1 MNPPIERIR
10 ECFSPWHN
18 DSSPGCALG
27 VFSNGEVILQEGFGM
42 ASLEYDVAIGPQT
55 VFRVASTSK
64 QFTAA
69 CLLVLS
75 RRGVLDLDADLR
87 KWLPEM
93 PAHYAP
99 VRLRH
104 LLYHTS
110 GIRDYI
116 ALIHL
121 PGMEPREWDDEERI
135 LQLLSRQ
142 RELNFPPGER
152 FMYSNS
158 GYFLLGLIMERA
170 SGCSLR
176 ELADQLIFAPLR
188 MTATH
193 FHDDH
198 REVVRRRAQGYSSLD
213 EGGFQ
218 LDMTISEIVGDGGAF
233 TTITD
238 MFQWYRGLREDVIAG
253 GEGFTEQLV
262 FPGKL
267 NNGLA
272 TIYAAGLF
280 VSVYRGER
288 LISHPGAFAGFRSE
302 MLWFPEADFCV
313 VCLANRT
320 DLPAAVMARR
330 VADLCLKDR
339 LVGGDSEAVPVK
351 SFFADFVVPPIST
364 RTGVFRNL
372 VTGNIWELTAEDG
385 RLKAEEAGGDTHNLV
400 PAGPGRFVGLDAPVE
415 LEFRFD
421 DRKESL
427 QLTVRAEVEEPYPL
441 EEIFPA
447 TPARDRL
454 AQCAGIY
461 CCDELDLTW
470 ELTVREGKLHLDV
483 PGEGEA
489 PLRPLLKELFR
500 LDEMTLGF
508 HRDPA
513 GRVHSL
519 MVSTGRVQGLRFLRV
534 KESTSH
540 VTF

>member
-1 MNPPIERIR
+1 MNLPIERIH
-10 ECFSPWHN
+10 ECFSPWQG
-18 DSSPGCALG
+18 SAVPGCALG
-27 VFSNGEVILQEGFGM
+27 IFRDGEVVFEQGFGM

-69 CLLVLS
+69 CLLALC
-75 RRGVLDLDADLR
+75 RKGALDLNGDLR
-87 KWLPEM
+87 DHLPRM
-93 PAHYAP
+93 PRYHDP
-99 VRLRH
+99 VLLHH
-104 LLYHTS
+104 LLRHTS

-121 PGMEPREWDDEERI
+121 PGMDSREWDSEERV
-135 LQLLSRQ
+135 LELLSRQ
-142 RELNFPPGER
+142 RELNFRPGER

-158 GYFLLGLIMERA
+158 GYFLLALVMERA
-170 SGCSLR
+170 TNLSLR
-176 ELADQLIFAPLR
+176 ELAENLLFAPLG

-198 REVVRRRAQGYSSLD
+198 REVVRHRAQGYSPLE
-213 EGGFQ
+213 EGGFE
-218 LDMTISEIVGDGGAF
+218 LDMTVSEIVGDGGAF

-238 MFQWYRGLREDVIAG
+238 MFRWYLALRNDQING
-253 GEGFTEQLV
+253 GKGFTREMIT
-262 FPGKL
+262 PGRL
-267 NNGLA
+267 NSGKSIL
-272 TIYAAGLF
+272 YAAGLF
-280 VSVYRGER
+280 SSMYRKER

-313 VCLANRT
+313 VCLANRA
-320 DLPAAVMARR
+320 DLPAALLARR

-339 LVGGDSEAVPVK
+339 LTGPDSAAVLVK
-351 SFFADFVVPPIST
+351 KPFADFAVPSVSE

-385 RLKAEEAGGDTHNLV
+385 RLKAEEAGGDTHNLI

-441 EEIFPA
+441 EEIVPA
-447 TPARDRL
+447 TPASDRL

-461 CCDELDLTW
+461 RCDELDLTW
-470 ELTVREGKLHLDV
+470 ELTVREGRLHLDV

-489 PLRPLLKELFR
+489 PLRPLVKELFR
-500 LDEMTLGF
+500 LDDMTLGF
-508 HRDPA
+508 HRDET
-513 GRVHSL
+513 GRVASL
-519 MVSTGRVQGLRFLRV
+519 MVSTARVHGLRFRR
-534 KESTSH
+534 SG
-540 VTF
+540 